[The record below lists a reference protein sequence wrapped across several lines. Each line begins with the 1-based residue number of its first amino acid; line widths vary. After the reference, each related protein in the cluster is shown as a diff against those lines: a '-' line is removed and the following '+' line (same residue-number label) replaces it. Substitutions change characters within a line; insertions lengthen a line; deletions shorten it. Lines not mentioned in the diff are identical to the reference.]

1 MILFNLLIG
10 ILISSWNGVAE
21 CEIWFGF
28 STPFQTLQEE
38 NGETVHLN
46 KSQHTDTVIL
56 SVKYLR

>member
-1 MILFNLLIG
+1 MICFNLLIG
-10 ILISSWNGVAE
+10 ILISSWNGEAGY
-21 CEIWFGF
+21 EIWFDF

-46 KSQHTDTVIL
+46 KSQYTDTVIL